1 MIGSYGRLLVMGS
14 MEEQNGSNK
23 RKLKAH
29 PQERSNILSA
39 LFHWWTIPIF
49 RIGLKKDISEED
61 IYQTLQHHQ
70 AEGLANRLE
79 KAWKSQLK
87 NPDPSLWKAM
97 LKVFKL
103 DTIVCLSFFSFI
115 NLILKITHPVAFGKL
130 MAYYSFASTESSKYD
145 AIFYASIIVIV
156 SVTDS
161 VLTNYYVLQHMQAFM
176 KFRVACSSLIY
187 RKSLR
192 LSKSAL
198 GETNV
203 GQIVNLLTNDM
214 QQINLS
220 LRAVCTICVSPFQTV
235 IVLYL
240 LYDYCGP
247 TALVG
252 VVLLVV
258 LTPFQMYISKI
269 IAGLRS
275 KVAVRT
281 DDRMSHMNEI
291 ISGIQVIKLYGWEQP
306 FIKMIDTFR
315 RVEVKFI
322 RKLSYL
328 NSFLVSLMKFV
339 ERTVIFLCILVY
351 VLTGNNP
358 NAHYVYVVTSFYSIL
373 VISVSVLLPLAVSDL
388 LKANVSIKRFEKFLK
403 LEEVELIKKTQE
415 AVGIKVKKVTAK
427 WVQSYEHNT
436 LSDVDFEIY
445 RNQTVAIVGPTGSGK
460 SSLLHLC
467 LGEIPIIKGSIE
479 IGGTIAYA
487 NQEPWLFGGTVKQNI
502 LFGLPMLPKKY
513 KEVVRVCALED
524 DMVQFPHGDNTIVGE
539 RGILLSGG
547 QKARIGLARAVYKDA
562 DIYLLDDPLSAVDA
576 NVGKQIFNN
585 CIIGYLKGKCT
596 ILVTHQT
603 QYLASVDKIYLLTDG
618 KISVSG
624 SYTDLLKENNFAYAL
639 KENETHQDEAS
650 EMTGTDLSKLEHKEQ
665 NVTSE
670 TRAVGKVSI
679 TVYQSYMRACGSY
692 WICLLT
698 LVPFV
703 LCECFGT
710 GADYFI
716 AFWVNLEQRRLSDN
730 NTLQNKFEEMSFT
743 NNNSMYIYSAI
754 IVILVVM
761 ILARSISFIR
771 VCMHASIYLHDKMFT
786 TIINTTMKFFHTN
799 VSGRILNRF
808 SKDIG
813 NIDGELPIV
822 LFNTLELSIAVIGA
836 IISVCIISPWS
847 LIPTFVI
854 LILMYIIRRTY
865 LASSLN
871 LKRLE
876 STSRSPIFAHL
887 TESVKG
893 LTTIRAFDIR
903 HILHKEFENLQNF
916 HTSIFYMTLGTN
928 RAFSIGLDF
937 VCVCYSSVVTI
948 MTIFQ
953 ETSGGTVGFVITKSM
968 SLVGVFQWAIR
979 TLSELENQMTSVERV
994 VEYTELGQEQDHKVK
1009 TLSSVWFPSGKIEFK
1024 SVFMQY
1030 SSNDPYVLKNL
1041 NILIK
1046 PKEKIGIVGRTGAGK
1061 SSLVS
1066 VLFRLVNF
1074 EGDIFI
1080 DDVNTKDVALS
1091 SLRPK
1096 ISIIP
1101 QDPVLFAG
1109 SVRKNLDPF
1118 EQYSDEEIWRVLDEV
1133 KLKEAVSNMSGNLHS
1148 NLSEG
1153 GTNFSVGQKQLICL
1167 ARAMLKNNN
1176 ILILDEATA
1185 NVDPQTDELL
1195 QSTIRKSFANC
1206 TVLTIAHRLHTIMDS
1221 DKVLV
1226 MDEGYAVEFDHPHV
1240 LLENQKTFY
1249 NLVMKTGNVMSEN
1262 LTTIAEKNYK
1272 TRGDN
1277 IIL

>member
-1 MIGSYGRLLVMGS
+1 M
-14 MEEQNGSNK
+14 
-23 RKLKAH
+23 
-29 PQERSNILSA
+29 
-39 LFHWWTIPIF
+39 
-49 RIGLKKDISEED
+49 
-61 IYQTLQHHQ
+61 
-70 AEGLANRLE
+70 
-79 KAWKSQLK
+79 
-87 NPDPSLWKAM
+87 
-97 LKVFKL
+97 
-103 DTIVCLSFFSFI
+103 
-115 NLILKITHPVAFGKL
+115 KI
-130 MAYYSFASTESSKYD
+130 
-145 AIFYASIIVIV
+145 
-156 SVTDS
+156 
-161 VLTNYYVLQHMQAFM
+161 
-176 KFRVACSSLIY
+176 RVACSSLVY

-198 GETNV
+198 DETNI
-203 GQIVNLLTNDM
+203 GQIVNLLTTDM
-214 QQINLS
+214 QQMNPLA
-220 LRAVCTICVSPFQTV
+220 RALCSVCISPFQTA

-252 VVLLVV
+252 IVLIIT
-258 LTPFQMYISKI
+258 LTPFQMYHSNIIS
-269 IAGLRS
+269 ALRL

-306 FIKMIDTFR
+306 FIKLIDTFR
-315 RVEVKFI
+315 RVEVEFLK
-322 RKLSYL
+322 KLTYL
-328 NSFLVSLMKFV
+328 FSFLISVMKFV
-339 ERTVIFLCILVY
+339 ERTVIFLCLLVY
-351 VLTGNNP
+351 VLMGNNP
-358 NAHYVYVVTSFYSIL
+358 NAYYVYVVTSFYSIL
-373 VISVSVLLPLAVSDL
+373 VFSVSILLPIGVADV
-388 LKANVSIKRFEKFLK
+388 LKANVSVKRLEKFLN
-403 LEEVELIKKTQE
+403 LEEVELSKKSSK

-427 WVQSYEHNT
+427 WLQKNEYNT
-436 LSDVDFEIY
+436 LSDIDFEIY
-445 RNQTVAIVGPTGSGK
+445 QKQTVAVVGPTGSGK

-479 IGGTIAYA
+479 AGGTIAYA

-502 LFGLPMLPKKY
+502 LFGLPMLRKKY
-513 KEVVRVCALED
+513 KDVVRVCALED
-524 DMVQFPHGDNTIVGE
+524 DMAQFPHGDNTIVGE

-585 CIIGYLKGKCT
+585 CITGYLKGKCT

-624 SYTDLLKENNFAYAL
+624 SYTDLLKENNFTYAL
-639 KENETHQDEAS
+639 KENKTHQDEAS
-650 EMTGTDLSKLEHKEQ
+650 EMNGTNLSKLEHKEQ
-665 NVTSE
+665 YVTSE
-670 TRAVGKVSI
+670 TRAVGKVSVKI
-679 TVYQSYMRACGSY
+679 YQSYMRACGSY
-692 WICLLT
+692 WMCLLI

-703 LCECFGT
+703 LCECFGLA
-710 GADYFI
+710 ADYFL
-716 AFWVNLEQRRLSDN
+716 AFWVNLEQRRMSENYTMQNRFEEIIFTDN
-730 NTLQNKFEEMSFT
+730 N
-743 NNNSMYIYSAI
+743 
-754 IVILVVM
+754 
-761 ILARSISFIR
+761 
-771 VCMHASIYLHDKMFT
+771 SIYLYSTIIGILIITTLTRAISFMKVCMRASVYLHNKMFT
-786 TIINTTMKFFHTN
+786 TIVNATMKFFHTN

-808 SKDIG
+808 SKEIG
-813 NIDGELPIV
+813 NLDLLLPQVI
-822 LFNTLELSIAVIGA
+822 FNTIELSIAVLGG

-847 LIPTFVI
+847 LIPTFTI
-854 LILMYIIRRTY
+854 LILMYIIRKIY
-865 LASSLN
+865 LASSLSVN
-871 LKRLE
+871 RLE
-876 STSRSPIFAHL
+876 STSRSPILAHL

-903 HILHKEFENLQNF
+903 HILHKEFDNLQDF
-916 HTSIFYMTLGTN
+916 HTSIFYMNLGTN
-928 RAFSIGLDF
+928 RAFSIWLDI
-937 VCVCYSSVVTI
+937 VCMCYSSAVTI

-953 ETSGGTVGFVITKSM
+953 DSYGGTVGFIITKSM
-968 SLVGVFQWAIR
+968 SLVGVFQWTIR
-979 TLSELENQMTSVERV
+979 MLSELENLMTSVERII
-994 VEYTELGQEQDHKVK
+994 EYTQLEQENDDQVK
-1009 TLSSVWFPSGKIEFK
+1009 TVSSLWPARGQIEFK

-1041 NILIK
+1041 NIFIK

-1061 SSLVS
+1061 SSLIS

-1074 EGDIFI
+1074 VGNIFI
-1080 DDVNTKDVALS
+1080 DDVDTKDVALS

-1101 QDPVLFAG
+1101 QDPVLFKG

-1118 EQYSDEEIWRVLDEV
+1118 DQYSDEQIWRVLDEV
-1133 KLKEAVSNMSGNLHS
+1133 RLKEVVSNMSGNLHS

-1195 QSTIRKSFANC
+1195 QNTIRKSFANC

-1226 MDEGYAVEFDHPHV
+1226 MDEGYAVEFDHPYV
-1240 LLENQKTFY
+1240 LLENKKTFY
-1249 NLVMKTGNVMSEN
+1249 KLVTKTGNLMSEN
-1262 LTTIAEKNYK
+1262 LRNIAEKNYQA
-1272 TRGDN
+1272 RSDN
-1277 IIL
+1277 VIL

>member
-1 MIGSYGRLLVMGS
+1 
-14 MEEQNGSNK
+14 MEDQNGPTK
-23 RKLKAH
+23 RKLKPH
-29 PQERSNILSA
+29 PQENSNILSA
-39 LFHWWTIPIF
+39 LFYCWTVPIF
-49 RIGLKKDISEED
+49 RRGLKKDISEED
-61 IYQTLQHHQ
+61 VYQTLQHHQ
-70 AEGLANRLE
+70 SEGLANRLE
-79 KAWKSQLK
+79 KAWKTQQKTAS
-87 NPDPSLWKAM
+87 PSLWKAIW
-97 LKVFKL
+97 KVFKL
-103 DTIVCLSFFSFI
+103 DVIVCLTLCSFI
-115 NLILKITHPVAFGKL
+115 ELGLKIARPIAFGKL
-130 MAYYSFASTESSKYD
+130 MAYYSFESTESSKND
-145 AIFYASIIVIV
+145 AILYAGIIVII
-156 SVTDS
+156 SMTDTVFS
-161 VLTNYYVLQHMQAFM
+161 NYFVLQQLQVFM
-176 KFRVACSSLIY
+176 KIRVACSSMVY

-198 GETNV
+198 GDTNI
-203 GQIVNLLTNDM
+203 GQIVNLLTTDM
-214 QQINLS
+214 QQMNPLI
-220 LRAVCTICVSPFQTV
+220 RALCSICISPFQTA

-252 VVLLVV
+252 IVLIIT
-258 LTPFQMYISKI
+258 LTPFQMFLSKI
-269 IAGLRS
+269 VASLRL

-306 FIKMIDTFR
+306 FIKLIDTFR

-322 RKLSYL
+322 KKLTYL
-328 NSFLVSLMKFV
+328 FSFLISVMKFV

-351 VLTGNNP
+351 VLMGNNP
-358 NAHYVYVVTSFYSIL
+358 NAYYVYVITSFYSIL
-373 VISVSVLLPLAVSDL
+373 VFSVSVLLPIGVADV
-388 LKANVSIKRFEKFLK
+388 LKANVSVKRLEKFLN
-403 LEEVELIKKTQE
+403 LEEVELAKKTRK
-415 AVGIKVKKVTAK
+415 AVGIKIKKVTARWLQK
-427 WVQSYEHNT
+427 SEHNT
-436 LSDVDFEIY
+436 LSGVDFEIY
-445 RNQTVAIVGPTGSGK
+445 LDQTVAVVGPTGSGK

-467 LGEIPIIKGSIE
+467 LGEMQIIEGLKE
-479 IGGTIAYA
+479 VDGTIAYA

-502 LFGLPMLPKKY
+502 LFGLPLLPKKY

-524 DMVQFPHGDNTIVGE
+524 DMAQFPHGDNTIVGE

-576 NVGKQIFNN
+576 NVGEQIFNN

-618 KISVSG
+618 NISVSG
-624 SYTDLLKENNFAYAL
+624 SYTDLLKGNNFAYVL
-639 KENETHQDEAS
+639 KENETRQDESS
-650 EMTGTDLSKLEHKEQ
+650 EMNGTDLSKIEHKEQ
-665 NVTSE
+665 NVSSE
-670 TRAVGKVSI
+670 TRAIGKVSFK
-679 TVYQSYMRACGSY
+679 VYQSYMRACGSY
-692 WICLLT
+692 CICFLILI
-698 LVPFV
+698 PFV
-703 LCECFGT
+703 LCECLT
-710 GADYFI
+710 ITADYFL
-716 AFWVNLEQRRLSDN
+716 AFWVNFEQRRMSAN
-730 NTLQNKFEEMSFT
+730 YSMQNGFEEIIFADAST
-743 NNNSMYIYSAI
+743 IYIYSTI
-754 IVILVVM
+754 IGLLI
-761 ILARSISFIR
+761 ITTPTRAISFKK
-771 VCMHASIYLHDKMFT
+771 VCMRASVHLHNKMFT
-786 TIINTTMKFFHTN
+786 TIVNATMKFFHTN

-813 NIDGELPIV
+813 NLDETLPQV
-822 LFNTLELSIAVIGA
+822 LFNTIELSIAVVGG
-836 IISVCIISPWS
+836 IISICIISPWS
-847 LIPTFVI
+847 LIPTFII
-854 LILMYIIRRTY
+854 LILMYIIRKIY
-865 LASSLN
+865 LASSLSVN
-871 LKRLE
+871 RLE
-876 STSRSPIFAHL
+876 STSRSPILAHL

-903 HILHKEFENLQNF
+903 HILHKEFDNLQNF
-916 HTSIFYMTLGTN
+916 HSSIFYMKLGTD
-928 RAFSIGLDF
+928 RAFSIWLDI
-937 VCVCYSSVVTI
+937 VCMCYSSAVTF

-953 ETSGGTVGFVITKSM
+953 DSYGGTVGFVITKSM
-968 SLVGVFQWAIR
+968 NLVAVFQWTIR
-979 TLSELENQMTSVERV
+979 MLSELENQMTSVERV
-994 VEYTELGQEQDHKVK
+994 IEYTELEQEKNDQVK
-1009 TLSSVWFPSGKIEFK
+1009 AISSAWPASGKIEFK

-1061 SSLVS
+1061 SSLIS

-1074 EGDIFI
+1074 VGNIFI
-1080 DDVNTKDVALS
+1080 DDVDTKDVALS

-1101 QDPVLFAG
+1101 QDPVLFKG

-1118 EQYSDEEIWRVLDEV
+1118 NQYSDEEIWRVLDEV
-1133 KLKEAVSNMSGNLHS
+1133 RLKETVSNMSGNLQS

-1195 QSTIRKSFANC
+1195 QSTIKKSFVNC

-1226 MDEGYAVEFDHPHV
+1226 MDEGHAVEFDHPYV
-1240 LLENQKTFY
+1240 LLEKKKTFY
-1249 NLVMKTGNVMSEN
+1249 NLVMKTGKVMSEN
-1262 LTTIAEKNYK
+1262 LRTIAEKNYK

-1277 IIL
+1277 ISL